1 MRYGPD
7 ADEHDEVLDA
17 IATKL
22 GASSSAEATAFFNA
36 TMSRRFSFSADSV
49 QDKYDIDLH
58 EVLSAP
64 VYTSLYTT
72 CPEKRCHFIFACN
85 SAKC

>member
-1 MRYGPD
+1 MRYGSD

-22 GASSSAEATAFFNA
+22 GASSSAEATASFNA
-36 TMSRRFSFSADSV
+36 TMSPLLSYSANSV
-49 QDKYDIDLH
+49 QDKYHIDLQ

-64 VYTSLYTT
+64 VYTS
-72 CPEKRCHFIFACN
+72 I
-85 SAKC
+85 